1 MLLPVVY
8 GVILNWPF
16 PSEALKYHDIEH
28 MGLHSALHEYGPNVE
43 PSATLTS
50 LAVGNIVGTDGPSAK
65 AILIIKIRYRTHLL
79 SEHRVVA
86 FHNTK

>member
-16 PSEALKYHDIEH
+16 PSEALKYHDIEQ
-28 MGLHSALHEYGPNVE
+28 MGLQSALHEYGPNVE

-65 AILIIKIRYRTHLL
+65 AILIIEIIQNVYVTSCQLMHKM
-79 SEHRVVA
+79 
-86 FHNTK
+86 N